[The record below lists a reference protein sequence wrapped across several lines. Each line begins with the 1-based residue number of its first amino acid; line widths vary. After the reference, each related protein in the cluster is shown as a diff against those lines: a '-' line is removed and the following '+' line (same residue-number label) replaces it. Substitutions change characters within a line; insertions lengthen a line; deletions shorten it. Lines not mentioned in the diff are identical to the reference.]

1 MVLYKRGCVNGTGKF
16 TFGDYCQCHHLELC
30 MRVGISSLRLSVSAS
45 SRLSR
50 SSKLQSSLITDEL
63 MASSTLVQIKEMGS
77 MSSQKN
83 LCSGGMNS
91 LFARLELKKIINRY
105 ALSFIFQKMK
115 KWFPP

>member
-1 MVLYKRGCVNGTGKF
+1 MNGTGKLAF
-16 TFGDYCQCHHLELC
+16 DDYCHHLESC
-30 MRVGISSLRLSVSAS
+30 TRVGMSSLRSSVSAS

-63 MASSTLVQIKEMGS
+63 MASSTFVQIKAMGS

-91 LFARLELKKIINRY
+91 LFVRLELKKIDEYAFSLIIQKLKNRY
-105 ALSFIFQKMK
+105 K
-115 KWFPP
+115 P

>member
-1 MVLYKRGCVNGTGKF
+1 MNGTGKF
-16 TFGDYCQCHHLELC
+16 TFGDYCHHLELC

-105 ALSFIFQKMK
+105 ALSFIFQKIK
-115 KWFPP
+115 KMVPTLTGM